1 MSVFFVV
8 VVLTQRITR
17 EKGLSLLSVAHGFFP
32 LATLV
37 VRKWVM
43 VKQQQQQPKCT
54 TEKWLL
60 PAFFTVL
67 STVFD
72 EKRRQHGA
80 VLHQ

>member
-1 MSVFFVV
+1 
-8 VVLTQRITR
+8 
-17 EKGLSLLSVAHGFFP
+17 
-32 LATLV
+32 
-37 VRKWVM
+37 